1 VKKGK
6 LLIILLIVALVV
18 AYYLF
23 GTGYLKLRQENEA
36 LASEITSVTGNLM
49 QIPSPPADLE
59 QRLAA
64 AQAAFNATKNEF
76 PEKLNT
82 TQIVNTILELAD
94 DVGVKAIPLVT
105 KSWTTESINQH
116 DYSVFRFDVVIRG
129 TSEQLAGFLRR
140 LEHDEIETLVI
151 ENLSVNKENEA
162 SVKVSIS
169 KAATRI
175 NASLSIAVYAQSPV
189 AEPEEKET

>member
-1 VKKGK
+1 MKKGK
-6 LLIILLIVALVV
+6 LLIILLIVTLVV
-18 AYYLF
+18 VYYLF

-64 AQAAFNATKNEF
+64 AQSDWDEARNTF

-82 TQIVNTILELAD
+82 TQIVNTILELAE

-105 KSWTTESINQH
+105 KPWTTESINEN
-116 DYSVFRFDVVIRG
+116 DYSVFRFDVVVKG
-129 TSEQLAGFLRR
+129 TSEQLASFLRR
-140 LEHDEIETLVI
+140 LEHDEIETLVM

-175 NASLSIAVYAQSPV
+175 NASLSIAVYAQSPA
-189 AEPEEKET
+189 AEPEEKDT

>member
-49 QIPSPPADLE
+49 LIPSPPADLE

-64 AQAAFNATKNEF
+64 AQAALSATKNAF

-105 KSWTTESINQH
+105 QPWTTESINEH
-116 DYSVFRFDVVIRG
+116 DYSVFRFDVVVRG